1 MNLLL
6 RFTGERR
13 QIKLILPLESADYFI
28 YFMTMPPKI
37 FAFVMENPDN
47 TYTIFLDPRRSFDQ
61 LLDDYIHELWH
72 IIRGDFYS
80 DLPVYIIESRAA

>member
-1 MNLLL
+1 M
-6 RFTGERR
+6 
-13 QIKLILPLESADYFI
+13 ILPLESADYFI